1 MREFRTDNERMTAYI
16 TLKKQRERSEG
27 YGERDGER
35 MSSLPPTSSGE
46 KKREGWSEMKRKRR
60 NAERG
65 G

>member
-27 YGERDGER
+27 YGERNGER
-35 MSSLPPTSSGE
+35 
-46 KKREGWSEMKRKRR
+46 KREGWSEMKRKRR